1 MKITY
6 QDDTIL
12 KPISTAA
19 RSSPL
24 GKRLNQRLTE
34 LSVAEVL
41 GDLTAHNP
49 ADIRCHGS
57 NGDFCFSSRL
67 TDDKR
72 IVFKPLDCDG
82 LGQVAESVSMEE
94 IRAIELVKIANTD
107 EL

>member
-1 MKITY
+1 MRIIY
-6 QDDTIL
+6 QDNAIL
-12 KPISTAA
+12 KSISKGTGLTV
-19 RSSPL
+19 L

-41 GDLTAHNP
+41 GDLVAHRP
-49 ADIRCHGS
+49 ADIRSHGS

-72 IVFKPLDCDG
+72 IVFKPLDCDD
-82 LGQVAESVSMEE
+82 LGHVAESVSMEE
-94 IRAIELVKIANTD
+94 IRAIELVKIANND